1 MEKGVTMLTKT
12 ATRRLG
18 EILVDLGYVQ
28 EVDIARALELQAQ
41 NPAKKIGRILVEL
54 DRLTDQQVFQ
64 AIELQWDD
72 WLKGNAA

>member
-1 MEKGVTMLTKT
+1 MEKGITMLTKT

-18 EILVDLGYVQ
+18 EILVNLGYVSD
-28 EVDIARALELQAQ
+28 VDIAKALEIQAR
-41 NPAKKIGRILVEL
+41 NPGKKIGRLLVDMNCL
-54 DRLTDQQVFQ
+54 NDQQVFQ

>member
-28 EVDIARALELQAQ
+28 DMDIAKALEFQAH
-41 NPAKKIGRILVEL
+41 NPAKKIGRILVEM
-54 DRLTDQQVFQ
+54 DCLTDQQVFQ

>member
-1 MEKGVTMLTKT
+1 MLTKT
-12 ATRRLG
+12 ATRRIG

-28 EVDIARALELQAQ
+28 DVDIAKALEVQAR
-41 NPAKKIGRILVEL
+41 NPGKKIGRLLVDMNCL
-54 DRLTDQQVFQ
+54 NDQQVFQ